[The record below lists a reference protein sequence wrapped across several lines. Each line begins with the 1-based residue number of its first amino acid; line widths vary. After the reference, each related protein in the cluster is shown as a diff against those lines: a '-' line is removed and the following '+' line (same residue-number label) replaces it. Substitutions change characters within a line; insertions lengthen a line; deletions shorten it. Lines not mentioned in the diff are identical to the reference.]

1 MQCYHYVSRQSAK
14 KKIISLKGHTGGQRD
29 NLRNDVKKQAWW
41 DVPVISVLGGQRQEH
56 AWGLQTSDPCEINN
70 LHVQ

>member
-1 MQCYHYVSRQSAK
+1 MQCYHYVSRQSA

-29 NLRNDVKKQAWW
+29 NLCNNVKKQAWW

-56 AWGLQTSDPCEINN
+56 AWG
-70 LHVQ
+70 